1 MRGGDGDRAPGRL
14 RSLPG
19 LGVRFA
25 LFAFV
30 LPLVAFVAV
39 GSFAPGFHLDRYAYE
54 PGTGY
59 VPQSPPDD
67 ENSSPSVVELSGF
80 YLRFASGAAVGRSG
94 RSREAADRS
103 MARLLLQRALPS
115 AGVVAV
121 ALALTAVLTAL
132 ALPLGLRESAPRG
145 ALARV
150 RRRLGAAVATVFDGL
165 PLPVAGMLTF
175 VLVVRLAPRDSWLE
189 SPAALVLWA
198 GIALA
203 AGDAVAF
210 GAARAVR
217 EEARRTALRPFLL
230 AARLRGETPL
240 AAAWPVLLPLVGARL
255 RGAILLFLGGLL
267 VVEPALGIN
276 GLGETFRD
284 IAVDRAGTDALLL
297 AGVLQLFALPVAL
310 VDGIAAVVGRPP
322 RGAGS

>member
-1 MRGGDGDRAPGRL
+1 MPGRL
-14 RSLPG
+14 RSASG
-19 LGVRFA
+19 LASRFV

-39 GSFAPGFHLDRYAYE
+39 GSFAPDFDLDRYGYE
-54 PGTGY
+54 SGTGY
-59 VPQSPPDD
+59 VPGTPPDGERAEPTVAD
-67 ENSSPSVVELSGF
+67 LSTF
-80 YLRFASGAAVGRSG
+80 YLRFAASAAVGRSG
-94 RSREAADRS
+94 RSREAADRPLT
-103 MARLLLQRALPS
+103 RLLVQRALPS
-115 AGVVAV
+115 AGIVAV
-121 ALALTAVLTAL
+121 ALALTAGLTAL
-132 ALPLGLRESAPRG
+132 AVPLGLRATPPG
-145 ALARV
+145 GTLARA
-150 RRRLGAAVATVFDGL
+150 RRRLRGAVATVLDGI

-198 GIALA
+198 GFALA
-203 AGDAVAF
+203 LGDAVAF
-210 GAARAVR
+210 GAARAAR

-255 RGAILLFLGGLL
+255 RGAVLLFLGGLL

-297 AGVLQLFALPVAL
+297 AGVLQLFALPVAV
-310 VDGIAAVVGRPP
+310 VDGIAAVAGRLSRGVG
-322 RGAGS
+322 A